1 MTMHTDT
8 EILTGLFKDKFSKE
22 PVEVAKLP
30 QSGSNRRYY
39 RLKDLDGESVI
50 GVVGTSAQEN
60 HAFLSMAHHFGQDV
74 FLPVPR
80 VYAVSED
87 SMAYLQEDLGD
98 KSLFDAISHG
108 RETGEFS
115 DSEMRLLSDTIRE
128 LPRFQLL
135 GAKYMDFSVCYPTES
150 FDRQTVM
157 WDLNYFKY
165 CFLKVASVEFD
176 ESRLEEEF
184 QSLTESLLRAQ
195 DGVIGIVK
203 RSFMYRDFQSRNVMI
218 DSEGKPRFIDFQ
230 GGRRGPVFYDVVS
243 FLWQAKARF
252 PRAVRE
258 ELIETYLDS
267 LSGILDVDRNAFKK
281 QLPYFVIFR
290 IMQVLGA
297 YGLRGLVERKEHF
310 IQSIPFAIS
319 NLRDCLEDKAYDEV
333 ITTYLRDIFTTLV
346 QNPKFAPKPLKKDSP
361 LTVTVMSFSYKKGI
375 PQDES
380 GNGGGYVFDC
390 RGVHNPG
397 KYDIYKPLTG
407 LDKPV
412 IDFLEKDGE
421 ILTFLSNCYAIVDAH
436 VERFIE
442 RDFTSLMV
450 CFGCTGGRHRSVYS
464 AQKMAEHLHRK
475 YGVRVHLIHRERGI
489 DKTFEQGEQI

>member
-1 MTMHTDT
+1 MSADT
-8 EILTGLFKDKFSKE
+8 EILKSLFRKEFSKE

-39 RLKDLDGESVI
+39 RLRGLDRESAI

-60 HAFLSMAHHFGQDV
+60 NAFLSMARHFGNDV
-74 FLPVPR
+74 FLPVPV

-87 SMAYLQEDLGD
+87 RMAYLQEDLGD
-98 KSLFDAISHG
+98 MSLFDAIKHG

-115 DSEMRLLSDTIRE
+115 DYEMSLLNDTIWE
-128 LPRFQLL
+128 LPRFQML

-176 ESRLEEEF
+176 ERRLEEEF
-184 QSLTESLLRAQ
+184 QVLADRLLNAQ
-195 DGVIGIVK
+195 EGLLGNGDSTGN

-218 DSEGKPRFIDFQ
+218 DRDGHPRFIDFQ

-252 PRAVRE
+252 PRAVKE
-258 ELIETYLDS
+258 ELIETYLNS
-267 LSGILDVDRNAFKK
+267 LSGILDIERELFK
-281 QLPYFVIFR
+281 QRLPYFVIFR

-297 YGLRGLVERKEHF
+297 YGLRGYVQGKEHF
-310 IQSIPFAIS
+310 LQSIPFAIG
-319 NLRDCLEDKAYDEV
+319 NLRDCLEDEAYDTAV
-333 ITTYLRDIFTTLV
+333 TPYLRTLFTTLV
-346 QNPKFAPKPLKKDSP
+346 NNPRFAPKPLKTNAP

-375 PQDES
+375 PQDSS

-407 LDKPV
+407 LDQPV
-412 IDFLEKDGE
+412 IDFLEKDAE
-421 ILTFLSNCYAIVDAH
+421 ILTFLSSCYALVDAH

-475 YGVRVHLIHRERGI
+475 YGIRVHLIHRERGI
-489 DKTFEQGEQI
+489 DRTLE